1 MKQRVNSMWC
11 HLIRISSFQ
20 LQKRIRNAFTILT
33 PNARFGIAT
42 IAKSNKSHIQH
53 FPHQNMGHSI
63 ILTHLHNRNSYISP
77 PPPIKSTTHS
87 SPPTQFHVPD
97 RLSRILQSSTHLKP
111 IQALEY
117 HSEGAPRTLRVASW
131 KRRLHVGRCSLR
143 HIGSVGRGNLQ
154 VHAAYPQR
162 VRFYP
167 PSHLT
172 VTSIL
177 PYAFSS
183 SLRLLFTLSSI
194 RAYSLLILFPL

>member
-1 MKQRVNSMWC
+1 MLFGSC
-11 HLIRISSFQ
+11 ILIPVIKDRYGTHSPFSPQ
-20 LQKRIRNAFTILT
+20 N
-33 PNARFGIAT
+33 NRFGIVT
-42 IAKSNKSHIQH
+42 IIKRRPITYPTLPTQEWR
-53 FPHQNMGHSI
+53 
-63 ILTHLHNRNSYISP
+63 TLHNHPPIFTTAIHTSP
-77 PPPIKSTTHS
+77 PPPLIKSTTHS
-87 SPPTQFHVPD
+87 SLSTQFHVPD

-131 KRRLHVGRCSLR
+131 KRRLHVGRCSVC

>member
-20 LQKRIRNAFTILT
+20 LQKRIRNAFAILT
-33 PNARFGIAT
+33 PNTRFDTAT
-42 IAKSNKSHIQH
+42 ITESNKSHIRH
-53 FPHQNMGHSI
+53 SPHQNEGHSI
-63 ILTHLHNRNSYISP
+63 ILTHLHNRYEYTSP
-77 PPPIKSTTHS
+77 PLPIKRTTHS

-131 KRRLHVGRCSLR
+131 KRRLHVGRCSVC
-143 HIGSVGRGNLQ
+143 HVGSVGRGNLQ
-154 VHAAYPQR
+154 VHATYPQR
-162 VRFYP
+162 VHFYP

-172 VTSIL
+172 VISIL

-194 RAYSLLILFPL
+194 RAYSLLILVPS